1 MKNINT
7 LNANIQALLNEE
19 NNRQRK
25 INAANI
31 EIERAKAALK
41 EAREQKRLAKS
52 GKDIDYKQYAENMAA
67 LIGQLPKNKLF
78 TPTQLAHLYSVA
90 FPEFRNVGVLHIHLI
105 RGGACGYKVIGLA
118 QSDVNDNYYRSS
130 EEVTVCKL

>member
-1 MKNINT
+1 MKNINE

-19 NNRQRK
+19 NARSKR

-41 EAREQKRLAKS
+41 EARKQKRLAKN
-52 GKDIDYKQYAENMAA
+52 GKDIDYKQYAENMAE
-67 LIGQLPKNKLF
+67 LVRQLPVNQLF

-90 FPEFRNVGVLHIHLI
+90 FPEFRNVGVLHIYLI
-105 RGGACGYKVIGLA
+105 YQGCCGYKVRGLN
-118 QSDVNDNYYRSS
+118 QDRNGRYYRSDG
-130 EEVTVCKL
+130 EVTACRW